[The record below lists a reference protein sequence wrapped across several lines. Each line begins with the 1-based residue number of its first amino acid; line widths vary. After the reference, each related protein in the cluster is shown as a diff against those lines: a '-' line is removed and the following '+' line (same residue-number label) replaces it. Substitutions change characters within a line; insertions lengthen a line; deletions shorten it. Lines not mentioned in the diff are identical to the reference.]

1 MSLRRGFTVAP
12 EDRVIIV
19 EDIVTTGISMRETQ
33 EALKAAGANVIGAAC
48 VVDRSNGKADVGGL
62 KLVSLA
68 AVDFPDYDA
77 NDLPPELAA
86 IPAIKP
92 GSRGLK

>member
-1 MSLRRGFTVAP
+1 LPLARSPTQAAP
-12 EDRVIIV
+12 I
-19 EDIVTTGISMRETQ
+19 TFAPAPFS
-33 EALKAAGANVIGAAC
+33 A
-48 VVDRSNGKADVGGL
+48 NGKADVGGL

-77 NDLPPELAA
+77 NDLPPELAKL
-86 IPAIKP
+86 PAIKP